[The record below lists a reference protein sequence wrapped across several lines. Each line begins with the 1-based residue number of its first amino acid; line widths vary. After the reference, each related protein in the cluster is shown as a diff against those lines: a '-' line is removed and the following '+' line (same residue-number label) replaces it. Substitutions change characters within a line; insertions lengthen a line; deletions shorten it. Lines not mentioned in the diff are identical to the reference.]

1 MFMCTLVMIQASEQ
15 QRLYTE
21 ALKEAEEAKAESQYH
36 EEQFTRMAIET
47 SKVVTVLKNQE
58 KSWEFR
64 CVMVFVLNIYLNI

>member
-47 SKVVTVLKNQE
+47 SKVLPVFKPREGLG
-58 KSWEFR
+58 FR